1 MNSSSHHIQ
10 ANEGEKIRK
19 TKSDNL
25 LLIEQVIDL
34 NVSIVLYI
42 FLLRFGYLGYIFFVL
57 LKDVYSKKKNKKIKF
72 LEKNSIKFFTSS
84 RRR

>member
-57 LKDVYSKKKNKKIKF
+57 LKDVYSRKKKQENNIFRKK
-72 LEKNSIKFFTSS
+72 LN
-84 RRR
+84 

>member
-1 MNSSSHHIQ
+1 LNSSSHHIQ

-57 LKDVYSKKKNKKIKF
+57 LKDVYSRKKKQENNIFRKK
-72 LEKNSIKFFTSS
+72 LN
-84 RRR
+84 